1 MGAPVQIGKGDGIG
15 VDVTAA
21 GSALN
26 RHVAE
31 GHPLLHRQRFNR
43 GASKF
48 IGVAHT
54 PFHPQGA
61 NDVQHQILGID
72 PRLQP
77 AVHPDAA
84 HLELAHRQA
93 LASQHIPHLAGA
105 NAESD
110 RPKGPMG

>member
-1 MGAPVQIGKGDGIG
+1 MQIGKGGGVG

-21 GSALN
+21 GSTLN

-31 GHPLLHRQRFNR
+31 GHPLLHRQRFNP

-48 IGVAHT
+48 IGVAHA
-54 PFHPQGA
+54 PFHPEGA
-61 NDVQHQILGID
+61 NDVQNQILGID
-72 PRLQP
+72 PRLQL

-84 HLELAHRQA
+84 HLELAHRQT
-93 LASQHIPHLAGA
+93 LAGQHIPHLAGA